1 MNASLE
7 RFYRQF
13 TEQYGTVSQVLDA
26 IADKSFRLFI
36 PTPASEDQPGTIER
50 IKKTLPHIANVVRKP
65 YVTLRTDM
73 TQVRAERAGVL
84 SPAGIRATISDGRI
98 WKRRGDE
105 VRPEYVYATTHEDD
119 CNSYEN
125 RLVKTL
131 IDRLI
136 RFMRVPLRT
145 AKESIPSLYAAYFQ
159 LSHLNK
165 LDFMKFMRTDTF
177 QQAKAQTYEDF
188 AALLQLKTRI
198 GTFRQSNFYKTM
210 DKYPAFTGSPEL
222 TNLLTHNED
231 YRRCAELWNFLD
243 TLGADAP
250 TTGEAQSR
258 NAYAMFIFFG
268 MLNAYLGLGFTL
280 KNDPPI
286 LISERAVRIPA
297 ATVENDDF
305 TVDVWLPQ
313 DECMQLT
320 VRAKET
326 KRKEKYRVYLVR
338 DTEIEPQPDA
348 DFYVSLYPTPY
359 SDIASCVVPNNL
371 NSIQDLT
378 SIARITVLTF
388 AVVFAGLFVTSV
400 WRDIKR
406 TAIPAEGMGRLV
418 VYEYRTGLYD
428 AATLFYVNENGG
440 VSMVDTNLRVLLG
453 PDSAVPDAYCYSKG
467 YGSVSAEGGTIYL
480 YGVSGDGTRVREFTV
495 NTEKYRGVFT
505 WFEFFLLAV
514 SASVIIPGTVFLVS
528 ACRRRK
534 ALSPPKPVKRGA
546 EPSPAE

>member
-159 LSHLNK
+159 VSHLNK

-198 GTFRQSNFYKTM
+198 GTFRQSSFYKTM

-359 SDIASCVVPNNL
+359 SDIASCIVPNNL
-371 NSIQDLT
+371 NSQQDLT
-378 SIARITVLTF
+378 AIAKTTVLTF
-388 AVVFAGLFVTSV
+388 ASPHSV
-400 WRDIKR
+400 Y
-406 TAIPAEGMGRLV
+406 GNYCLV
-418 VYEYRTGLYD
+418 CGSTEVSD
-428 AATLFYVNENGG
+428 NHGG
-440 VSMVDTNLRVLLG
+440 VTCETCGARYNFLTPDKLWLHHFRILR
-453 PDSAVPDAYCYSKG
+453 
-467 YGSVSAEGGTIYL
+467 
-480 YGVSGDGTRVREFTV
+480 
-495 NTEKYRGVFT
+495 
-505 WFEFFLLAV
+505 
-514 SASVIIPGTVFLVS
+514 
-528 ACRRRK
+528 
-534 ALSPPKPVKRGA
+534 
-546 EPSPAE
+546 

>member
-1 MNASLE
+1 MILSLE

-13 TEQYGTVSQVLDA
+13 NEKTDRVSAVLDGMREG
-26 IADKSFRLFI
+26 SFRLFI
-36 PTPASEDQPGTIER
+36 PTPLSEDQPGTIAQ
-50 IKKTLPHIANVVRKP
+50 IKAALPHITNVVRKP
-65 YVTLRTDM
+65 YVTLRTQ
-73 TQVRAERAGVL
+73 TTKVRAERAGAL
-84 SPAGIRATISDGRI
+84 SPEGIRNTIRDGKI
-98 WKRRGDE
+98 WKQHEGE
-105 VRPEYVYATTHEDD
+105 IRPEYIYAVEREDD
-119 CNSYEN
+119 YNSYEN
-125 RLVKTL
+125 RMVKAL

-136 RFMRVPLRT
+136 RFLRTPLRIT
-145 AKESIPSLYAAYFQ
+145 KESIPSLYAAYFQ

-268 MLNAYLGLGFTL
+268 MLNAYMGLGFTL

-371 NSIQDLT
+371 NSQQDLT
-378 SIARITVLTF
+378 AIAKTTVLTF
-388 AVVFAGLFVTSV
+388 ASPHSV
-400 WRDIKR
+400 Y
-406 TAIPAEGMGRLV
+406 GNYCLV
-418 VYEYRTGLYD
+418 CGSTEVSD
-428 AATLFYVNENGG
+428 NHGG
-440 VSMVDTNLRVLLG
+440 VTCETCGARYNFLTPDKLWLHHFRILR
-453 PDSAVPDAYCYSKG
+453 
-467 YGSVSAEGGTIYL
+467 
-480 YGVSGDGTRVREFTV
+480 
-495 NTEKYRGVFT
+495 
-505 WFEFFLLAV
+505 
-514 SASVIIPGTVFLVS
+514 
-528 ACRRRK
+528 
-534 ALSPPKPVKRGA
+534 
-546 EPSPAE
+546 